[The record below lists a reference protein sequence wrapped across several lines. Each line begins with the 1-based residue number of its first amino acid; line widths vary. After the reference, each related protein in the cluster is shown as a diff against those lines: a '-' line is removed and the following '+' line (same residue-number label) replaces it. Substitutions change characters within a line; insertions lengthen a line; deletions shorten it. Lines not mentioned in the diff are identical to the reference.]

1 MILQET
7 SSDLLTLTHLGN
19 GENIRFSGVFARR
32 LEEFLHSPE
41 GSNAPIL
48 GSLLEQHPWLQQL
61 NRSMTTPPSKL
72 LLGSGLGMLFVE
84 LTDRCNES
92 CIHCYAESSPQRSA
106 SLTRG
111 EIGNVLQQARAL
123 GHPAVQFTGGDPLLH
138 ADLVFGVEMARQLDF
153 AVVEIYTN
161 GLALSRTLLDK
172 LVPYRPA
179 FSFSIYA
186 ADASIHDRIT
196 QHPGSLART
205 LKAMRRV
212 QDAGLPLRVGIIL
225 MPENKGTE
233 DATIAFLQNEL
244 GLDAGQI
251 GIDVVRSTGRGA
263 FMRDYRPDMSRLKQ
277 FRHNADSPPNTDI
290 ETGSTKTD
298 RTDIPLRRGK
308 LCVAASGDVF
318 PCIFSRRVK
327 LGNIRRK
334 SLPEII
340 DGLAERSLASP
351 SEERWQH
358 CRESLSCSDCQA
370 IAYLLENDAIPIRP
384 AHQGDSHAIA

>member
-1 MILQET
+1 MILLEKP
-7 SSDLLTLTHLGN
+7 SDQIMLTHLGN
-19 GENIRFSGVFARR
+19 GENINLSGVFAKR
-32 LEEFLHSPE
+32 LEEFLNSDDASDTP
-41 GSNAPIL
+41 AL

-61 NRSMTTPPSKL
+61 NRSTATPSSQL
-72 LLGSGLGMLFVE
+72 LLGNGLGMLFVE

-106 SLTRG
+106 SLTRA
-111 EIGNVLQQARAL
+111 EIANVLQQARTL
-123 GHPAVQFTGGDPLLH
+123 GRPAVQFTGGDPLLH
-138 ADLVFGVEMARQLDF
+138 ADLAFGVEMARQLDF

-161 GLALSRTLLDK
+161 GLALSHALLDK
-172 LVPYRPA
+172 LAPYRPG

-186 ADASIHDRIT
+186 EDASVHDHIT

-205 LKAMRRV
+205 LAAMRRV

-277 FRHNADSPPNTDI
+277 FRHSADSPPSNDI
-290 ETGSTKTD
+290 EAGHTRAHKTEA
-298 RTDIPLRRGK
+298 PLRKGK

-318 PCIFSRRVK
+318 PCIFSRRVT
-327 LGNIRRK
+327 LGNIRRR
-334 SLPEII
+334 SLPEIVA
-340 DGLAERSLASP
+340 GLAGRRLASP
-351 SEERWQH
+351 SAKRWRH

-370 IAYLLENDAIPIRP
+370 IAYLLEDDSIPIRA